1 MYNELVVQTSNLYI
15 FSPLPVFTF
24 VTDIKWM
31 MAVAGVW
38 GFGVGVNISLFTL
51 VMARIV
57 GVENLAALLGASS
70 LLVAFG
76 FITLGPLIGMV
87 ILVCK

>member
-1 MYNELVVQTSNLYI
+1 
-15 FSPLPVFTF
+15 
-24 VTDIKWM
+24 M
-31 MAVAGVW
+31 MVIAGVW

-70 LLVAFG
+70 LLVAVG
-76 FITLGPLIGMV
+76 FITIGPFIGLV
-87 ILVCK
+87 ELEDPNSCHILQ